1 MEFRIIKRGNKSVG
15 IISYKDSITGN
26 HKQKWITAQ
35 KHETDQQL
43 KRRILDWIDDYES
56 NDVHNNGKVTFGAF
70 IKQWIETR
78 DKIAITTRNEY
89 YGYIKKH
96 IIPNLGHIK
105 LAKLKTVD
113 IDKFYK
119 KLSNSTYKKGSQ
131 EIKYSNN
138 TILQIHAIIH
148 KCLNYAK
155 HNKIIKDN
163 PATYC
168 ENKPERERYK
178 GEVYTVEQ
186 FTSLLSLVKD
196 TIDEIY
202 IILAGCLGLRRGEVM
217 GLKWEDIDFQEKIIH
232 IRRTKVKAGKHG
244 IIEKEPK
251 NKTSIRS
258 ISVNQRTIDILR
270 AWRKKNLDSV
280 YVVNKYN
287 PNTYS
292 EHFKRLL
299 EKHGLPHTRFHDL
312 RHFAATFMLKEGIS
326 DKVTSE
332 RLGHSSTVTTREI
345 YQHVLEEMDREAAAK
360 LDKLMG

>member
-1 MEFRIIKRGNKSVG
+1 MNIMA
-15 IISYKDSITGN
+15 IS
-26 HKQKWITAQ
+26 
-35 KHETDQQL
+35 
-43 KRRILDWIDDYES
+43 
-56 NDVHNNGKVTFGAF
+56 
-70 IKQWIETR
+70 
-78 DKIAITTRNEY
+78 
-89 YGYIKKH
+89 KKH
-96 IIPNLGHIK
+96 IIPNLGHIG
-105 LAKLKTVD
+105 LAKLKTID

-232 IRRTKVKAGKHG
+232 IRRKS
-244 IIEKEPK
+244 ESRK
-251 NKTSIRS
+251 NMA
-258 ISVNQRTIDILR
+258 L
-270 AWRKKNLDSV
+270 
-280 YVVNKYN
+280 
-287 PNTYS
+287 
-292 EHFKRLL
+292 
-299 EKHGLPHTRFHDL
+299 
-312 RHFAATFMLKEGIS
+312 
-326 DKVTSE
+326 
-332 RLGHSSTVTTREI
+332 
-345 YQHVLEEMDREAAAK
+345 
-360 LDKLMG
+360 